1 MPPVAVVGR
10 GNERRLQRPLP
21 MSAPNAN
28 SDNADRAAKIIRD
41 ALGIEFD
48 DVVNYCFRRTGRPTA
63 SGDGTPASS
72 YAMTGRYWPAFY
84 RQEVL

>member
-1 MPPVAVVGR
+1 
-10 GNERRLQRPLP
+10 

-72 YAMTGRYWPAFY
+72 YAMTGRYWPASNARKCY
-84 RQEVL
+84 EWRSSADEVLE